1 MNLEEFKETLHNQS
15 PPENINEE
23 LKALWYDRNDN
34 WEKAHEIVQNLPSE
48 NAAWVHAYLHRKEGD
63 EANANYWYRRA
74 HKEFSKLSLQNE
86 WEEIVYFLLHGKN
99 K

>member
-1 MNLEEFKETLHNQS
+1 MNLEEFKETLHSES

-23 LKALWYDRNDN
+23 LKALWYDWNGN
-34 WEKAHEIVQNLPSE
+34 WEKAHKIVQNLPSK

-74 HKEFSKLSLQNE
+74 NKEHSKLTIKNE
-86 WEEIVYFLLHGKN
+86 WEEIVNFLLRN
-99 K
+99 